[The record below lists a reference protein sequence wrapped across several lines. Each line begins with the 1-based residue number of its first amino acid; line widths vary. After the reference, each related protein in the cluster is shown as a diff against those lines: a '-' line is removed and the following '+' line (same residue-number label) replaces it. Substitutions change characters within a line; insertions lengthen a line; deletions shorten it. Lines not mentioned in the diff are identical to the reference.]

1 MSYGY
6 GFGVQRQKPGGSQ
19 ASYKEGWIVESL
31 NSGDYMDA
39 AGIVKARR
47 RRGILVKTPLFPT
60 GEYRKNAMPVRHGIG
75 LQELAYSGVL
85 ITE

>member
-47 RRGILVKTPLFPT
+47 RQL
-60 GEYRKNAMPVRHGIG
+60 
-75 LQELAYSGVL
+75 
-85 ITE
+85 